1 MRAIVNGKLYD
12 TEKATKK
19 LDDWISIP
27 KRDKNADN
35 YVVYETAK
43 GNIFARNLRKDIL
56 IDAGQ
61 IQELLNRDPK
71 SVDTY
76 IEIFGMPEEA

>member
-12 TEKATKK
+12 TEKSTKK

-61 IQELLNRDPK
+61 IQELLNGDPK

-76 IEIFGMPEEA
+76 IKIFGMPEEA